1 MWQLL
6 EDLMT
11 REQAGPSPLLEL
23 HPTAARAHSRPTLT
37 IAATLEF
44 EGVHVC
50 GVTSPQDSPAGDG
63 TKREGSSFL
72 SCSSCSC

>member
-11 REQAGPSPLLEL
+11 REQAGPSPLLGL
-23 HPTAARAHSRPTLT
+23 HPTAARAHSRPTPT
-37 IAATLEF
+37 PTTAATLEF

-50 GVTSPQDSPAGDG
+50 GVTSTLGQ
-63 TKREGSSFL
+63 SSRRWH
-72 SCSSCSC
+72 

>member
-11 REQAGPSPLLEL
+11 REQAGPSPLLGL
-23 HPTAARAHSRPTLT
+23 HPTAARAHSRPTPT
-37 IAATLEF
+37 TAATLEF

-50 GVTSPQDSPAGDG
+50 GVTSTLGQPSW
-63 TKREGSSFL
+63 RWH
-72 SCSSCSC
+72 